1 MLVAMALTEPY
12 RLLTHD
18 KRLGVYGNTV
28 MVV

>member
-1 MLVAMALTEPY
+1 MALTEPY